1 MTKLAVLLCGSKL
14 LRWIQRRVSRKP
26 CDMGTIISET
36 SEKYSLLN
44 LSKCWL
50 RDSLRIAFKYVLME
64 EIAHRLFC
72 FKVANVASLFI
83 YETKWGEEKERKR
96 EKTWNITRQSRISSL
111 FTSAI
116 HSKVSGLLWEEV
128 PLIPISLLGQ
138 LLCFGDIGN
147 ISEYEVALSR
157 QQFSNLF
164 QDLIC

>member
-14 LRWIQRRVSRKP
+14 LRGIQRRVSRKP

-36 SEKYSLLN
+36 SEKCSLLH

-50 RDSLRIAFKYVLME
+50 RDGLRIAFKYVLME

-83 YETKWGEEKERKR
+83 YETKWDEEKERKR
-96 EKTWNITRQSRISSL
+96 EKTWTITRQSRISSL
-111 FTSAI
+111 FMAV
-116 HSKVSGLLWEEV
+116 HSKVSGLLWEED

-138 LLCFGDIGN
+138 LLCFRDIGN
-147 ISEYEVALSR
+147 ITEYEVALSR
-157 QQFSNLF
+157 QQFSNPF